1 MMRERCVV
9 DGFGVAY
16 KAESVAR
23 PVPLEASA
31 GHPVLLDR
39 IYVTLRQH
47 LRVRCRKS
55 LGFGQFRQVCIRGVP
70 DIQQ

>member
-1 MMRERCVV
+1 
-9 DGFGVAY
+9 
-16 KAESVAR
+16 
-23 PVPLEASA
+23 
-31 GHPVLLDR
+31 LLDR